1 MLILQ
6 KNYIKKNSY
15 LNEQWIFIN
24 KLEVMINKEVLTQ
37 FVYKSTKSIEK
48 LFTMKNI
55 YLAMYNEERG

>member
-55 YLAMYNEERG
+55 YLVMYNEERG

>member
-1 MLILQ
+1 M
-6 KNYIKKNSY
+6 NSGF
-15 LNEQWIFIN
+15 LLVDS

-55 YLAMYNEERG
+55 YLVMYNEERG